1 MIHANIINR
10 HRKEELLKFKNHCES
25 ENISFDSDFYIKIFS
40 AINKTQN
47 PFFINYIR
55 SLINELEKSVIK
67 LEINYFDLNFKL
79 GSITYLDEKKDV
91 LTMSYYHKNIHLIL
105 HLNNKNK
112 INITDVKYARKE
124 ELSYDYAL
132 YKSAFAY
139 TENVLNKI
147 CLEYLQTDSSLKNK
161 IIKNILDID
170 SVRKTIIYKHEHR
183 RSLTET
189 FNNCN
194 IDINKD
200 IEQQLLKMNDYSK
213 LILDRDFI
221 NLKKEKKTK
230 NKKQFKGMINGL

>member
-1 MIHANIINR
+1 MIHENIIDR

-25 ENISFDSDFYIKIFS
+25 ESISVDSDFFIKIS
-40 AINKTQN
+40 NAIDNTQN
-47 PFFINYIR
+47 YFFINYIR

-79 GSITYLDEKKDV
+79 GCVTYLSEKENV

-105 HLNNKNK
+105 HLNSKNK

-139 TENVLNKI
+139 AENVLNKI
-147 CLEYLQTDSSLKNK
+147 CLEYLETDSSLRNK
-161 IIKNILDID
+161 IVNNILDID
-170 SVRKTIIYKHEHR
+170 SVRKTIIYKQEHR
-183 RSLTET
+183 KSLIET

-194 IDINKD
+194 ININKD
-200 IEQQLLKMNDYSK
+200 MEQQLLKMNDYSK
-213 LILDRDFI
+213 LILDTDFI
-221 NLKKEKKTK
+221 NFKKEKTTK
-230 NKKQFKGMINGL
+230 NNLKV